1 MKEATSYRLTTEVKQ
16 LIKLL
21 AKQLGVNETSVIE
34 LAVRR
39 LAKEEEVKFEIN
51 TSSASNVVQK

>member
-21 AKQLGVNETSVIE
+21 AQKLGVNETSIVE
-34 LAVRR
+34 LAVRK
-39 LAKEEEVKFEIN
+39 LAKEEDVKI
-51 TSSASNVVQK
+51 S

>member
-21 AKQLGVNETSVIE
+21 AQKLGVNETSVIE
-34 LAVRR
+34 LAVRK
-39 LAKEEEVKFEIN
+39 LAKEEEVKVN
-51 TSSASNVVQK
+51 